1 MCFLGLIYGN
11 LRLKNDFKQKTLLCI
26 SLKKLCKYTTSKKC
40 ADRFL
45 MVFRK

>member
-26 SLKKLCKYTTSKKC
+26 SFKKTVQIYNI
-40 ADRFL
+40 
-45 MVFRK
+45 RKAR